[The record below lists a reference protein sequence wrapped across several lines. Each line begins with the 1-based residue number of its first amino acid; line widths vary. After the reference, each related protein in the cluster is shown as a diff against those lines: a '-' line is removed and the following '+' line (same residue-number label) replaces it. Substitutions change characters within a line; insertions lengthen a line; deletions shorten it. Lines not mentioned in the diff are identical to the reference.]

1 MSSKQNH
8 RIPTKQTPFTSGGNG
23 GGNNDTTI
31 RSSSHSQNQRTIM
44 TKTIRKAKRGQV
56 VARKRHLY
64 NFASGGGGTVGG
76 GVESTVGSGIGGIA
90 NSSSMGAEMSMDINP
105 YSRDAQNVQRAIQLS
120 RNVVRLCLQQWQEKN
135 NNHQQHQQHQQ
146 QLQQHEAELAT
157 TLDQLCILL
166 TPDDNDIN
174 PSSSGTTRQQ
184 QQQQQQQQG
193 VSYDSSMA
201 GMAANS
207 ILAQFEDSVIDY
219 SNNSNNSN
227 NLAVLLASSLGYI
240 LSSSYNGHSN
250 TNNDNIV
257 QIKAAIVLNQ
267 LAATDPPPP
276 PSSALQYQIQLVE
289 SSSTTATATATT
301 REIPT
306 SWCHVIVNSKDLL
319 LSLLRQLPS
328 SPSSSASCI
337 NLSSNNNSSGS
348 IALAEKSI
356 SIIGNLLGDSYVAHS
371 TLLQMNVVSK
381 LIGCVQFGLGVL
393 NHVTTTATTAT
404 ANTTDMAASS
414 GVMLQTISI
423 LQLVRNSVW
432 SLINVIRGGNGGGE
446 GGESSKTSSSLMK
459 DIIQGINLEVLLSL
473 PESIQSILNTNTD
486 SNNNVGSIRASFDVA
501 IETCWLIVFLTNR
514 NDDTSSTSITLF
526 GFEIVSGL
534 LKRLCTCTVAATKRF
549 RQQSTSVCYSSFHQ
563 NTSYDDDELSQSLSN
578 GSIPCC
584 RAFTNI
590 AIYLD
595 YCSTSIDIDTAYEDA
610 MAAREVKDNFNGIL
624 LSEMTTRCLV
634 ELISLGSIG
643 GGNEA
648 STIACSATVLAGIFL
663 VDGSREMNKNHHYQ
677 EEQQQQHSAVA
688 AVVVKTLLPALI
700 EGLISPLST
709 YDFKREV
716 VWALWNM
723 FQNNNHLQ
731 DDTRLLLLNEILNH
745 RLEPE
750 RVAKSLTGMLT
761 ALESSDAV
769 EPCLGL
775 IDMILRE
782 RKLPDPTGRSI
793 KVLFE
798 EVGLVDALWYI
809 CDNDVDESDVA
820 EKSAELIDDFYEEQ
834 EEDEAGEDVNGMMTV
849 PSVNDGQFQFQ
860 APQPNSGQFF
870 NFTN

>member
-23 GGNNDTTI
+23 GSSNNNDAATATAA
-31 RSSSHSQNQRTIM
+31 RSSSHSHNQRTIM

-64 NFASGGGGTVGG
+64 NFASSGGVGGGTIGSGGVVGGGGISSSNMG
-76 GVESTVGSGIGGIA
+76 GVEV
-90 NSSSMGAEMSMDINP
+90 SMEVNP
-105 YSRDAQNVQRAIQLS
+105 YSRDAQYVQRTIQLS
-120 RNVVRLCLQQWQEKN
+120 RNVVHLCLQHWQEKSN
-135 NNHQQHQQHQQ
+135 SHHHQQHQQ
-146 QLQQHEAELAT
+146 QQKHNVELAT
-157 TLDQLCILL
+157 TLDQLCVLL
-166 TPDDNDIN
+166 TPDNNDIN
-174 PSSSGTTRQQ
+174 PSSSGITRHQQ
-184 QQQQQQQQG
+184 KQQQQQG
-193 VSYDSSMA
+193 ASYDSSMA

-207 ILAQFEDSVIDY
+207 ILSQFEDSVNDY
-219 SNNSNNSN
+219 SNNNSSNSSNSSN
-227 NLAVLLASSLGYI
+227 NLAVLLANSLGYI
-240 LSSSYNGHSN
+240 LSSSYNEHNN
-250 TNNDNIV
+250 TTNDDNIV

-276 PSSALQYQIQLVE
+276 PSSQQHYQMEHQIQLAE
-289 SSSTTATATATT
+289 STTTTNTATATT

-306 SWCHVIVNSKDLL
+306 SWCHVFVNSKDLL
-319 LSLLRQLPS
+319 GSLLHQLP
-328 SPSSSASCI
+328 PLHNNNI
-337 NLSSNNNSSGS
+337 NNNNNNSSS
-348 IALAEKSI
+348 IALTEKCI
-356 SIIGNLLGDSYVAHS
+356 SIIGNLLGDSYVAHT
-371 TLLQMNVVSK
+371 TLLQMNVISK
-381 LIGCVQFGLGVL
+381 LVGCVQFGLGML
-393 NHVTTTATTAT
+393 DHATTTTTASA
-404 ANTTDMAASS
+404 
-414 GVMLQTISI
+414 GVMISI

-432 SLINVIRGGNGGGE
+432 SLINVIRGGDGGGGE
-446 GGESSKTSSSLMK
+446 GESSSSSSSLIK
-459 DIIQGINLEVLLSL
+459 DISQGINLEVLLSL
-473 PESIQSILNTNTD
+473 PESIQSILNTQTD
-486 SNNNVGSIRASFDVA
+486 SNSNNVVECIRALFDVA

-514 NDDTSSTSITLF
+514 NDDTSSTSTTLF

-534 LKRLCTCTVAATKRF
+534 LKRLCTCTFAATERF
-549 RQQSTSVCYSSFHQ
+549 RQQSTLPGSYSLFHE
-563 NTSYDDDELSQSLSN
+563 NPSYGDDELSQSLSN

-590 AIYLD
+590 SIYLEH
-595 YCSTSIDIDTAYEDA
+595 CSTSIDIDTAYEDA
-610 MAAREVKDNFNGIL
+610 MAAREVKENYNGIL

-648 STIACSATVLAGIFL
+648 STIACSATILAGICL
-663 VDGSREMNKNHHYQ
+663 VDGSHEMNKNPHYQ

-688 AVVVKTLLPALI
+688 AVVVKTLLPALM

-709 YDFKREV
+709 YDFKREI

-723 FQNNNHLQ
+723 FQSNQLQ
-731 DDTRLLLLNEILNH
+731 DDTRFSLLNEIINH

-750 RVAKSLTGMLT
+750 RVVQPLTFMLT

-775 IDMILRE
+775 VDLFLRAGRE
-782 RKLPDPTGRSI
+782 LPDTTGRSI

-820 EKSAELIDDFYEEQ
+820 EKAAELIDDYYEEQ
-834 EEDEAGEDVNGMMTV
+834 EEDDEVRDVNGMMTV
-849 PSVNDGQFQFQ
+849 PSMNGGQFQFQ

-870 NFTN
+870 NFTNN